1 MMHDSLQSYKR
12 TSIVLAVLILL
23 YIIII
28 ASLYSLQIQKSDF
41 FSKLGAQQYNITVTT
56 TPPRAYMYDRNNT
69 PIAINKD
76 SYSAFILPKQIA
88 QKQTTHA
95 FLKKHFPESYTRL
108 QQAGDKQYFI
118 FIKRKLSAQELQLIQ
133 DANLKDIHILEE
145 PSRYYPYAC
154 LGPVLG
160 YTDID
165 NQGTFGIEQK
175 FNSMLQGTQ
184 TQQNLQQDAKS
195 NHFYFNYETLVE
207 GEKGKPLTLTLDAD
221 LQFKVQTILDEHL
234 QSLGSKEGGAVI
246 LNPET
251 GQIDAMVS
259 NPYFNPN
266 ESSNFDIETTKN
278 RPIAQ
283 AFELGSVVKT
293 FSALAALQEHV
304 TTIDEMIDCENKLET
319 KIGGIRVRTVK
330 ENGIV
335 PFSQVIQDSNNIGM
349 VKVVKRLGE
358 KLYDYYKLVGFGE
371 YTGIQLPG
379 EHKGFVNHPKNW
391 SAYSIISLSF
401 GYEISTTLLQLA
413 RATAAIANGGYLIQ
427 PTIIKANSYPEKT
440 NKILHDDTVENL
452 RTVLEKKVT
461 QTGGKNAYI
470 DGYTTFGKTGTANI
484 LEHGKYNEDKHL
496 YTFIGWVEKGNYKR
510 VVVTFVKETKNE
522 YKRYASSVSA
532 PLFKKITE
540 ALLLHDHIMI

>member
-1 MMHDSLQSYKR
+1 MLCKLKNLNF
-12 TSIVLAVLILL
+12 LANL
-23 YIIII
+23 
-28 ASLYSLQIQKSDF
+28 A
-41 FSKLGAQQYNITVTT
+41 
-56 TPPRAYMYDRNNT
+56 
-69 PIAINKD
+69 
-76 SYSAFILPKQIA
+76 YSAFILPKEIKDKKA
-88 QKQTTHA
+88 TDA
-95 FLKKHFPESYTRL
+95 FLKKHFSESYTRL
-108 QQAGDKQYFI
+108 HQSTGKQYFI
-118 FIKRKLSAQELQLIQ
+118 FIKRKLSSDEMKIIQE
-133 DANLKDIHILEE
+133 ANLPDIHILKE

-154 LGPVLG
+154 LGPVVG

-165 NQGTFGIEQK
+165 NQGIFGAEQK

-207 GEKGKPLTLTLDAD
+207 GEKGKPLTLTIDAD
-221 LQFKVQTILDEHL
+221 LQYKVQTILDQHL
-234 QSLGSKEGGAVI
+234 ESLGSKEGGALI

-259 NPYFNPN
+259 NPYFNPHQTT
-266 ESSNFDIETTKN
+266 NFDIETTKN

-304 TTIDEMIDCENKLET
+304 TTIDEMIDCENTLET

-330 ENGIV
+330 ENGII

-401 GYEISTTLLQLA
+401 GYEISTTLIQLA
-413 RATAAIANGGYLIQ
+413 RAIACIANGGYLIN
-427 PTIIKANSYPEKT
+427 PTILKSDSYPEKT
-440 NKILHDDTVENL
+440 NKILHDDTITNL
-452 RTVLEKKVT
+452 RTVLEKKAN
-461 QTGGKNAYI
+461 QTGSKNTYI

-484 LEHGKYNEDKHL
+484 LEHGKYNEDRHL
-496 YTFIGWVEKGNYKR
+496 YTFIGWVEKGDYKR
-510 VVVTFVKETKNE
+510 VIVTFVKETKNE
-522 YKRYASSVSA
+522 YKRYASTVSA

-540 ALLLHDHIMI
+540 ALLIHDHIIA